1 MFRWFRS
8 RASVRLKL
16 KMMFGTL
23 SSLLALAVGLSA
35 GEYFKTNLF
44 AGAGS
49 VVLLRDVIA
58 ESGLTLVT
66 VTGAAFAVSVVLG
79 LIAGGAVVGPIEST
93 VSRLEDLAA
102 GEFDAPIQFADY
114 EDETGR
120 MARAMLA
127 LRDSSK
133 AVRRL
138 EEELTDQRRQNRILV
153 DVFSSVHAAH
163 REAPAP
169 APRPQPPA
177 RSEPR
182 LVVDNMPGA
191 RFTDADRE
199 DALLGLL
206 ALFGRTR
213 RP

>member
-1 MFRWFRS
+1 
-8 RASVRLKL
+8 
-16 KMMFGTL
+16 MMFGTL

-35 GEYFKTNLF
+35 GEYFKTSLF
-44 AGAGS
+44 AGASS

-93 VSRLEDLAA
+93 VLRLEDLAA

-127 LRDSSK
+127 LRDSAK

-153 DVFSSVHAAH
+153 DVFSSVHAAQ
-163 REAPAP
+163 REAAP